1 MTKTKIN
8 YHKLFSRIM
17 SLAAIVFICILA
29 FVYGYKPANDM
40 IIDNKEALNASD
52 SNTIDT
58 TVVELEKPK
67 DITISISVV
76 GDIMCHDTQYLD
88 AFNKSTGEYDFTHT
102 FTNVADYLKNS
113 DLTIGNLETTF
124 AGADR
129 KYSGYPTFNT
139 PDSLATTLANLGFD
153 VLSTSNNHCLDKGYS
168 GLTRTLEVLDENNIA
183 HMGTYSSQ
191 EARDTILVKDINGIK
206 FAFLAY
212 TYGTNG
218 IPIPNGK
225 EYSVNLI
232 DKDLIKNDLEKAKE
246 LGVDII
252 AVNMHWGNEYRLKPT
267 AEQEDL
273 ANFLFENGVDLI
285 LGSHAHVLEP
295 METRSTTLE
304 NGTKRDKFLIY
315 SLGNF
320 VSAQNKQYTDHAII
334 LNLKLTKHGNSDI
347 TIDTVDYIPTYV
359 ENRGKNA
366 EERFKILDVKKEV
379 EAYEAGESEISK
391 TLYDKLKKVITVT
404 ENILSGNI

>member
-1 MTKTKIN
+1 MAKRKIN
-8 YHKLFSRIM
+8 YYKLFSRIM
-17 SLAAIVFICILA
+17 SLVTVVFICVLI
-29 FVYGYKPANDM
+29 FGFGYKPGKDVWND
-40 IIDNKEALNASD
+40 DDSSNVNLAGSSD
-52 SNTIDT
+52 LTI
-58 TVVELEKPK
+58 VELEQPK

-88 AFNKSTGEYDFTHT
+88 AYNSSTGLYDFTHT
-102 FTNVADYLKNS
+102 FTNVAEYLRS
-113 DLTIGNLETTF
+113 ADLTIGNIETTF

-139 PDSLATTLANLGFD
+139 PDSLATTLKDLGFD
-153 VLSTSNNHCLDKGYS
+153 VLSTSNNHCMDKGYT
-168 GLTRTLEVLDENNIA
+168 GLTRTLEVLDENGIA

-191 EARDTILVKDINGIK
+191 ADRDTILVKDINGIK

-232 DKDLIKNDLEKAKE
+232 DKDLIKSDLEKAKE

-252 AVNMHWGNEYRLKPT
+252 AVNMHWGNEYRLTPT
-267 AEQEDL
+267 AEQKDL
-273 ANFLFENGVDLI
+273 AEFLFENGVDLI

-295 METRSTTLE
+295 METRNTVLE
-304 NGTKRDKFLIY
+304 DGTKRDKFLIY

-334 LNLKLTKHGNSDI
+334 LNLKLTKHGNGDI

-359 ENRGKNA
+359 ENRGKGA
-366 EERFKILDVKKEV
+366 DERFKILDVKKEIA
-379 EAYEAGESEISK
+379 AYDAGESSISK
-391 TLYDKLKKVITVT
+391 TLYNKLVNVVTVT
-404 ENILSGNI
+404 EKILSGNM